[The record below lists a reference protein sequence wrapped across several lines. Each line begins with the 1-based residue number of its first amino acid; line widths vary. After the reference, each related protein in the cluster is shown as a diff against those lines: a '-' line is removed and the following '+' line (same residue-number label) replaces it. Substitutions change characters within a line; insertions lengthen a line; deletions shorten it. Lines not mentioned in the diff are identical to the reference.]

1 METTFDGTNEQARAS
16 GRRLKNDLSDSVNDI
31 KATASSEIK
40 NLIAD
45 VEDLMAR
52 IADLKDADVV
62 RVRSKVQR
70 AVDATKQSLAEGA
83 DAIRQHA
90 QSVANTADDY
100 VRDSPWQAVGI
111 AALVGAVVPAQEQ
124 TPRIGV
130 RRRLGEDEGIGAG
143 HRPSPQISRI
153 RSGSAKPSASESSGS
168 TVKVEVPE

>member
-1 METTFDGTNEQARAS
+1 METTFDGTTEQVRAS
-16 GRRLKNDLSDSVNDI
+16 ARRLKNDLSGGVNDI
-31 KATASSEIK
+31 KAAASTEIK

-62 RVRSKVQR
+62 RVRTKVQR

-83 DAIRQHA
+83 DAIRQQA

-111 AALVGAVVPAQEQ
+111 AALIGAVVGILA
-124 TPRIGV
+124 T
-130 RRRLGEDEGIGAG
+130 RR
-143 HRPSPQISRI
+143 S
-153 RSGSAKPSASESSGS
+153 
-168 TVKVEVPE
+168 